1 MDARRRA
8 LTRIETAMRNLVT
21 VALAEEDNLSA
32 SARCAAPK
40 VLLYSHDTFGLGNIR
55 RTLLLAESIGDA
67 YPAASLLIVTGSPMI
82 HAFRI
87 PARTDYIKLPCLTRP
102 AADRYEP
109 AYLNTR
115 ASEVADIR
123 AGVLERAILG
133 FAPDLM
139 IVDKRAAGIGG
150 ELIEPLR
157 ALRRMRGSTKIVL
170 GIRDILDTP
179 ERTRLSLKRAHDMKT
194 IARYYDE
201 VWIYG
206 EQSVFDAA
214 AEYGFPPDVAR
225 KTRYCGYLKRP
236 TRRAVR
242 EDGPPRV
249 LVTTG
254 GGEDGS
260 ELIETY
266 LEGLIALPRSV
277 ALRTTVVFGPQMAAG
292 TRDRLIG
299 RFGDLSDVE
308 FFDFDADLS
317 QRYAAADVVVSM
329 AGYNTVCE
337 LLSCAMRA
345 VLVPRSRPVGE
356 QLLRARLLAARGLF
370 DVVEPD
376 DLRPDHLMSVVL
388 RRLQQPPAPT
398 ALDLDG
404 LPRIHRRVGALL
416 ERGAS

>member
-1 MDARRRA
+1 
-8 LTRIETAMRNLVT
+8 MRNPYT
-21 VALAEEDNLSA
+21 AALAERHDA
-32 SARCAAPK
+32 TCGARSTAPK

-55 RTLLLAESIGDA
+55 RTLLLSESLGEA
-67 YPAASLLIVTGSPMI
+67 YPSASLLIVTGSPMI

-87 PARTDYIKLPCLTRP
+87 PPRTDYIKLPCLTRP
-102 AADRYEP
+102 DSDRYEP
-109 AYLNTR
+109 AYLAAR
-115 ASEVADIR
+115 QGEVSQIR

-157 ALRRMRGSTKIVL
+157 ALRRSRAQTKIVL

-179 ERTRLSLKRAHDMKT
+179 ERTRLSLRRAHDMKT

-206 EQSVFDAA
+206 ERSVFDAV
-214 AEYGFPPDVAR
+214 AEYGFPPEVAR

-236 TRRAVR
+236 TRRAER
-242 EDGPPRV
+242 RDGPPRV

-254 GGEDGS
+254 GGEDGTD
-260 ELIETY
+260 LIETY

-277 ALRTTVVFGPQMAAG
+277 ALRTSVIFGPQMPAG
-292 TRDRLIG
+292 SRARLLD
-299 RFGDLSDVE
+299 RFGSLADAT
-308 FFDFDADLS
+308 FHDFDADLAP
-317 QRYAAADVVVSM
+317 RYAAADVVVSM

-337 LLSCAMRA
+337 LLSCAVRA
-345 VLVPRSRPVGE
+345 VLVPRCRPVGE
-356 QLLRARLLAARGLF
+356 QLLRARLLASRGLF

-388 RRLQQPPAPT
+388 RRLEQPPCPV

-404 LPRIHRRVGALL
+404 LPRVQRRVGALL
-416 ERGAS
+416 DQMS

>member
-1 MDARRRA
+1 
-8 LTRIETAMRNLVT
+8 MRNHFT
-21 VALAEEDNLSA
+21 AAA
-32 SARCAAPK
+32 IARDTSSPDPHCTAPK

-55 RTLLLAESIGDA
+55 RTLLLAESLADA
-67 YPAASLLIVTGSPMI
+67 YPEASLLIVTGSPMI

-87 PARTDYIKLPCLTRP
+87 PPRTDYIKLPCVTRP
-102 AADRYEP
+102 AADCYAP
-109 AYLNTR
+109 AYLDSHG
-115 ASEVADIR
+115 AEVAEIR

-157 ALRRMRGSTKIVL
+157 ALRRGRTGTKLVL

-179 ERTRLSLKRAHDMKT
+179 ERTRLSLKRAHDMRT
-194 IARYYDE
+194 VARYYDE

-206 EQSVFDAA
+206 ERSVFDAV
-214 AEYGFPPDVAR
+214 AEYGFPTEVAQR
-225 KTRYCGYLKRP
+225 TRYCGYLKRP

-242 EDGPPRV
+242 EGGPPRV

-254 GGEDGS
+254 GGEDGT
-260 ELIETY
+260 ELIEAY

-277 ALRTTVVFGPQMAAG
+277 ALRTTVVFGPQMPAAS
-292 TRDRLIG
+292 RERLLA
-299 RFGDLSDVE
+299 RFGALADVTYV
-308 FFDFDADLS
+308 DFDADLS
-317 QRYAAADVVVSM
+317 ARYASADLVVSM

-337 LLSCAMRA
+337 LLSCAARA
-345 VLVPRSRPVGE
+345 VLVPRARPVGE

-376 DLRPDHLMSVVL
+376 DLQPERLMTTV
-388 RRLQQPPAPT
+388 RQRLQQPPLPASV
-398 ALDLDG
+398 DLDG
-404 LPRIHRRVGALL
+404 LPRIHRRVAALL
-416 ERGAS
+416 ARDDS

>member
-1 MDARRRA
+1 
-8 LTRIETAMRNLVT
+8 MRNQFTAAAIVR
-21 VALAEEDNLSA
+21 DLS
-32 SARCAAPK
+32 SPDPRCTAPK

-55 RTLLLAESIGDA
+55 RTLLLAESLADA

-87 PARTDYIKLPCLTRP
+87 PARTDYIKLPCVTRP
-102 AADRYEP
+102 AADSYAP
-109 AYLNTR
+109 AYLDSR
-115 ASEVADIR
+115 GAEVAEIR
-123 AGVLERAILG
+123 GGVLERAILG

-157 ALRRMRGSTKIVL
+157 ALRRARAGTKLVL

-179 ERTRLSLKRAHDMKT
+179 ERTRLSLKRAHDMRT

-206 EQSVFDAA
+206 ERSVFDAV
-214 AEYGFPPDVAR
+214 AEYGFPEAVAR
-225 KTRYCGYLKRP
+225 RTRYCGYLKRP

-242 EDGPPRV
+242 DEGPPRV

-254 GGEDGS
+254 GGEDGT

-277 ALRTTVVFGPQMAAG
+277 ALRTTVVFGPQMPAAS
-292 TRDRLIG
+292 RDRLLA
-299 RFGDLSDVE
+299 RFGALADVT
-308 FFDFDADLS
+308 FVDFDADLS
-317 QRYAAADVVVSM
+317 ARYASADLVVSM

-337 LLSCAMRA
+337 LLSCAARA

-370 DVVEPD
+370 DIVEPD
-376 DLRPDHLMSVVL
+376 DLQPDRLMSAVL
-388 RRLQQPPAPT
+388 QRLQQPPVPAPV
-398 ALDLDG
+398 DLDG
-404 LPRIHRRVGALL
+404 LPRIHRRVAALL

>member
-1 MDARRRA
+1 
-8 LTRIETAMRNLVT
+8 MRNQFT
-21 VALAEEDNLSA
+21 AAA
-32 SARCAAPK
+32 IARDISSPDIHCTAPK

-55 RTLLLAESIGDA
+55 RTLLLAESLADA

-87 PARTDYIKLPCLTRP
+87 PPRTDYIKLPCVTRP
-102 AADRYEP
+102 AADSYAP
-109 AYLNTR
+109 AYLGSR
-115 ASEVADIR
+115 GAEVAEIR

-157 ALRRMRGSTKIVL
+157 ALRRARAGTKLVL

-179 ERTRLSLKRAHDMKT
+179 ERTRLSLKRAHDMRT

-206 EQSVFDAA
+206 ERSVFDAV
-214 AEYGFPPDVAR
+214 AEYGFPADVAR
-225 KTRYCGYLKRP
+225 RTRYCGYLKRP
-236 TRRAVR
+236 TRRADR

-254 GGEDGS
+254 GGEDGT

-266 LEGLIALPRSV
+266 LEGLNALPRSV
-277 ALRTTVVFGPQMAAG
+277 ALRTTVVLGPQMPAAS
-292 TRDRLIG
+292 RDRLLA
-299 RFGDLSDVE
+299 RFGALADVT
-308 FFDFDADLS
+308 FVDFDADLS
-317 QRYAAADVVVSM
+317 ARYASADLVVSM

-337 LLSCAMRA
+337 LLSCAARA
-345 VLVPRSRPVGE
+345 VLVPRSWPVGE

-370 DVVEPD
+370 DVVEPG
-376 DLRPDHLMSVVL
+376 DLQPDRLLSIV
-388 RRLQQPPAPT
+388 RNRLQQPPVPAPV
-398 ALDLDG
+398 DLDG
-404 LPRIHRRVGALL
+404 LPRIHRRVAALL
-416 ERGAS
+416 ERGES